1 MAAVVV
7 ESAQTLMGLWIVGDI
22 CSCELRRQLKD
33 LLLRVSRQGREK
45 VGDKGQVVHSC
56 SHSSARKKIF
66 GAAYHYN
73 AAPRR
78 MPWECVDRGGEYTDA

>member
-33 LLLRVSRQGREK
+33 LLLRVSRQGRER
-45 VGDKGQVVHSC
+45 
-56 SHSSARKKIF
+56 SAIKARSYI
-66 GAAYHYN
+66 
-73 AAPRR
+73 AAPTRAPEKRYLAPRTIITPRR
-78 MPWECVDRGGEYTDA
+78 AECYGNM